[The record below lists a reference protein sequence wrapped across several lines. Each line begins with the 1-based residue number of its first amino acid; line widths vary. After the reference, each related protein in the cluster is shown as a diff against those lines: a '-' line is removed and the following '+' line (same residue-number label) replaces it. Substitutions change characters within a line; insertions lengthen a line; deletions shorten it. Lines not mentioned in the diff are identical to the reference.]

1 MDATCGAVLAL
12 IALLELD
19 AKRIIV
25 VGHSLGAIV
34 ASEVSLHLGL
44 LGTVLIGPVNPS
56 AALAEVFT
64 ARLQLLEKG
73 RPSPPPPDDP
83 PGRTRDVF
91 LIGLRP
97 MCTEGMEG
105 IANVVPLAATGPG
118 ATATQQAFI
127 RALLLAQ
134 SPEGYASLCRMI
146 INAQRPRYE
155 DIKCPL
161 LIITGSH
168 DETAPMS
175 GSQQILRRHVSLC
188 PPFPLSRWLTASRAA
203 GASTRT

>member
-64 ARLQLLEKG
+64 ARLQLLEK
-73 RPSPPPPDDP
+73 
-83 PGRTRDVF
+83 
-91 LIGLRP
+91 
-97 MCTEGMEG
+97 EGMEG
-105 IANVVPLAATGPG
+105 IANVVPFAATGPG

-188 PPFPLSRWLTASRAA
+188 PPVPLSR
-203 GASTRT
+203 